1 MPIAEIEEFARILV
15 KEVRDRAIQSCD
27 RQRGEDAS
35 SPVAERWRTA
45 ANTGDVGT
53 VAAELIPDCVDETV
67 FFLLQAIDQGVLRV
81 SFKASNGVTVD
92 LGVEGAGE
100 LSGWYMSSDGW
111 RAANSS
117 ERFVDDFADL

>member
-27 RQRGEDAS
+27 RQRKEDAA

-45 ANTGDVGT
+45 ANTGDVGA
-53 VAAELIPDCVDETV
+53 VADVLVPDCVDETV
-67 FFLLQAIDQGVLRV
+67 FFLLQAIDQGVLSV

-92 LGVEGAGE
+92 LGAAGAGE

-111 RAANSS
+111 RAAHSA